1 MTQAKCINFR
11 TEFLTSSP
19 SGMVKSDVLQV
30 GTNSSFV
37 LEKLPPGV
45 SWYYINITWISTT
58 TKTNNEGMFCFSAI
72 GSTGY
77 VF

>member
-1 MTQAKCINFR
+1 M
-11 TEFLTSSP
+11 EFLTSSP
-19 SGMVKSDVLQV
+19 PGMVKSNVLQV
-30 GTNSSFV
+30 GTNSSFA

-45 SWYYINITWISTT
+45 SWYYIHITWTPTT
-58 TKTNNEGMFCFSAI
+58 TETNEGIFCFSAI